1 MYTAFHNHSYY
12 SVLDGFS
19 SPKEYFERAKEIG
32 LKGFQISEH
41 GNQYSWPYFTK
52 LSKEYPE
59 IKFLY
64 GIEFYESFDINTKD
78 TNQRYFHLLVT
89 CINEQSRIAM
99 NNLIT
104 KSNTDGFYYKPRVD
118 LNMLKPYG
126 DLFVVSSACL
136 ASKLAREKDYSKC
149 IDYVYEYKSIFKYF
163 YLELMSHKTPD
174 QIEYNQKLLKLSSDT
189 KTDIIITCD
198 SHASTKED
206 LYYQGKLVQVARDDE
221 TVSEIYEDCYLQSE
235 NEIHEI
241 MNSQIG
247 TDNVN
252 IALENTNKICDIIE
266 DVKIPFQS
274 PTLPH
279 YPLPQKYDNE
289 YEYLKSLSL
298 LGWETRGFNNLSNEE
313 QKIRKERLD
322 YELDVI
328 HKMNFDGYFLI
339 VWDFV
344 NWAKN
349 NNVKVGPGRG
359 SAGGSIICYL
369 LGITELD
376 PIKYNLIFERF
387 LNNERVSW
395 PDVDLDFDNRD
406 KIVEYLNEKYGSDK
420 VAQIINFSYITPI
433 VAIKDTARILGIPYN
448 ISEQISKKFTYPT
461 FQECLDNNKELLEKY
476 SNYHE
481 LFIIASKLYDRLRN
495 VSVHAGGVGIVNTNI
510 NDYMGIK
517 LGAKNEKVIQ
527 VDKKIAEDIGII
539 KFDILGVSTLSVIK
553 EILNDAKINEWE
565 ISPNNNNFINDSE
578 MYNILQKADTNGIFQ
593 VESQGMKD
601 LLLRLRPDN
610 IEDVSA
616 VLALYRPDSMDFLED
631 YIYYKHNLN
640 EIKVWHDDMLPLT
653 KETYGCVVYQE
664 QLMNIVRQ
672 FGGRTMGG
680 ADQFRKAIGKKDVE
694 LVKEESKKLYQEI
707 INTGYT
713 KELAL
718 RISDYLA
725 SKGGYMFCKAHSMLY
740 SVITLQTAYL
750 KAHYPI
756 YFFKALL
763 NQNINDYGI
772 LNKYIMDAQ
781 NHNVKISI
789 PNINTSER
797 NFSVKNNEIL
807 FGLEAIKGIGNKLVD
822 QILEERDKNGT
833 FKNLKDF
840 NSRVNCSISQN
851 VSLIKAGAIPCKN
864 KRNYMNGYVESLIEY
879 KEYKPVSTLPSNNV
893 LQEKYNIVFNKNED
907 KIIKL
912 EKYNKLKKEE
922 HYRQFETK
930 KSKHLQD
937 FNEKYLSNE
946 DLWEFETLSIFLTNN
961 PFEDSYKYITPVDE
975 CKENSKCVII
985 GVISNITKKK
995 DKNGKQFAFVN
1006 IYSTFGINDITFWHQ
1021 QYKDYE
1027 EQIKRG
1033 NQVAI
1038 LCKKTDDNRLIAEK
1052 LKPYA
1057 QWILDISSKK
1067 PIQN

>member
-1 MYTAFHNHSYY
+1 
-12 SVLDGFS
+12 
-19 SPKEYFERAKEIG
+19 
-32 LKGFQISEH
+32 
-41 GNQYSWPYFTK
+41 
-52 LSKEYPE
+52 
-59 IKFLY
+59 
-64 GIEFYESFDINTKD
+64 
-78 TNQRYFHLLVT
+78 
-89 CINEQSRIAM
+89 
-99 NNLIT
+99 
-104 KSNTDGFYYKPRVD
+104 
-118 LNMLKPYG
+118 
-126 DLFVVSSACL
+126 
-136 ASKLAREKDYSKC
+136 
-149 IDYVYEYKSIFKYF
+149 
-163 YLELMSHKTPD
+163 
-174 QIEYNQKLLKLSSDT
+174 
-189 KTDIIITCD
+189 
-198 SHASTKED
+198 
-206 LYYQGKLVQVARDDE
+206 
-221 TVSEIYEDCYLQSE
+221 
-235 NEIHEI
+235 
-241 MNSQIG
+241 
-247 TDNVN
+247 
-252 IALENTNKICDIIE
+252 
-266 DVKIPFQS
+266 
-274 PTLPH
+274 
-279 YPLPQKYDNE
+279 
-289 YEYLKSLSL
+289 
-298 LGWETRGFNNLSNEE
+298 
-313 QKIRKERLD
+313 
-322 YELDVI
+322 
-328 HKMNFDGYFLI
+328 
-339 VWDFV
+339 
-344 NWAKN
+344 
-349 NNVKVGPGRG
+349 
-359 SAGGSIICYL
+359 
-369 LGITELD
+369 
-376 PIKYNLIFERF
+376 
-387 LNNERVSW
+387 
-395 PDVDLDFDNRD
+395 
-406 KIVEYLNEKYGSDK
+406 
-420 VAQIINFSYITPI
+420 
-433 VAIKDTARILGIPYN
+433 
-448 ISEQISKKFTYPT
+448 
-461 FQECLDNNKELLEKY
+461 
-476 SNYHE
+476 
-481 LFIIASKLYDRLRN
+481 
-495 VSVHAGGVGIVNTNI
+495 
-510 NDYMGIK
+510 
-517 LGAKNEKVIQ
+517 
-527 VDKKIAEDIGII
+527 
-539 KFDILGVSTLSVIK
+539 
-553 EILNDAKINEWE
+553 
-565 ISPNNNNFINDSE
+565 
-578 MYNILQKADTNGIFQ
+578 
-593 VESQGMKD
+593 
-601 LLLRLRPDN
+601 
-610 IEDVSA
+610 
-616 VLALYRPDSMDFLED
+616 
-631 YIYYKHNLN
+631 
-640 EIKVWHDDMLPLT
+640 
-653 KETYGCVVYQE
+653 
-664 QLMNIVRQ
+664 
-672 FGGRTMGG
+672 
-680 ADQFRKAIGKKDVE
+680 
-694 LVKEESKKLYQEI
+694 
-707 INTGYT
+707 
-713 KELAL
+713 
-718 RISDYLA
+718 
-725 SKGGYMFCKAHSMLY
+725 MLY